1 MAAHRLRKRY
11 QDKYKY
17 LFFKIGSYHEPAVC
31 SIIYQYCFAGSI
43 LFVVIC
49 IPMNIDFL
57 IIGQGIAG
65 TVLSHTLM
73 EAECSVMV
81 IDEYKPNS
89 ASRIAAGVIN
99 PVSGRRFTISW
110 QYDDIYP
117 VAVQTYRRLEEL
129 LKVPIFKERDI
140 WNVLPSEQ
148 LKEAFMERTSGLAY
162 MHVPETDPYER
173 WLNQP
178 FGAAVI
184 KGATVLL
191 QNLLPAWRNYLKEQG
206 ALREERFDVN
216 ALKISDRIQYKD
228 ITANHIIFCEGAATT
243 SNPWFNTIPFL
254 LNKGEVLKVRIP
266 DFNTED
272 IVKRSI
278 TLVPQE
284 KEIYWAGATF
294 AWDYK
299 DELPT
304 SDKREYLEAGL
315 QQLLKVPYEVL
326 EQQAGVRPS
335 GTDRRPIMG
344 LHPEHPALGIF
355 NGLGTKGTSLAPA
368 MAAQFASHLLE
379 DKPLWPEI
387 DIKRFFNR
395 RKG

>member
-1 MAAHRLRKRY
+1 
-11 QDKYKY
+11 
-17 LFFKIGSYHEPAVC
+17 
-31 SIIYQYCFAGSI
+31 
-43 LFVVIC
+43 
-49 IPMNIDFL
+49 MNVDFL

-73 EAECSVMV
+73 EAGCSVMV
-81 IDEYKPNS
+81 IDEYKANS

-99 PVSGRRFTISW
+99 PVSGRRFTVSW
-110 QYDDIYP
+110 LYDDIYP
-117 VAVQTYRRLEEL
+117 VAVKTYQRMEQL
-129 LKVPIFKERDI
+129 LNVPVFKERDI

-148 LKEAFMERTSGLAY
+148 LKDAFMERTSGLTY
-162 MHVPETDPYER
+162 MHVPDRDPYDAF
-173 WLNQP
+173 LHQP

-191 QNLLPAWRNYLKEQG
+191 HNLLPAWRNYLQQHHS
-206 ALREERFDVN
+206 LREERFDINV
-216 ALKISDRIQYKD
+216 LETGEKVQYKD
-228 ITANHIIFCEGAATT
+228 ITADRIIFCEGAAITA
-243 SNPWFNTIPFL
+243 NPWFNNIPFL
-254 LNKGEVLKVRIP
+254 LNKGEVLKVHIP
-266 DFNTED
+266 GFHTED

-284 KEIYWAGATF
+284 EDIYWVGATF

-304 SDKREYLEAGL
+304 GDKRAYLEAGL

-326 EQQAGVRPS
+326 DQYAGVRPS
-335 GTDRRPIMG
+335 GTDRRPMMG
-344 LHPEHPALGIF
+344 LHPEHPVLGIF

-368 MAAQFASHLLE
+368 MAAQFVMHLLE
-379 DKPLWPEI
+379 DKPLWQET

>member
-1 MAAHRLRKRY
+1 
-11 QDKYKY
+11 
-17 LFFKIGSYHEPAVC
+17 
-31 SIIYQYCFAGSI
+31 
-43 LFVVIC
+43 
-49 IPMNIDFL
+49 MNVDFL

-65 TVLSHTLM
+65 TILSHTLM
-73 EAECSVMV
+73 EAGCAVIVM
-81 IDEYKPNS
+81 DEYKPNS

-117 VAVQTYRRLEEL
+117 IAVQTYKKLEQL
-129 LKVPIFKERDI
+129 LNVPIFKERDI

-162 MHVPETDPYER
+162 MHVPETDPYEK
-173 WLNQP
+173 WLDQP

-191 QNLLPAWRNYLKEQG
+191 HNLLPAWRTYLKEKN
-206 ALREERFDVN
+206 ALREERFDINV
-216 ALKISDRIQYKD
+216 LKIEGGIRYND
-228 ITANHIIFCEGAATT
+228 ISAKHIIFCEGAQTIN
-243 SNPWFNTIPFL
+243 NPWFNNIKFL
-254 LNKGEVLKVRIP
+254 LNKGEVLSVRIP
-266 DFNTED
+266 GFETED
-272 IVKRSI
+272 IIKRSI

-284 KEIYWAGATF
+284 KEIYWVGSTF

-304 SDKREYLEAGL
+304 AEKKSYLEDGL
-315 QQLLKVPYEVL
+315 KQLLKVPYEIIT
-326 EQQAGVRPS
+326 QQAGVRPS
-335 GTDRRPIMG
+335 GTDRRPMIG
-344 LHPEHPALGIF
+344 LHPENTALGIF

-368 MAAQFASHLLE
+368 MAAQFAAHLLQ
-379 DKPLWPEI
+379 DQPLWPET